1 MLMPDKIR
9 VVIDQTAKYVAAK
22 NGNRNHSRLEFEARI
37 MKKQKKKKK
46 GKKNTHSTNNDNTN
60 KFDFLQ
66 TTSPFH
72 EYYEGRIKYFENIL
86 TPTPTPTAATATAT
100 AMKTK
105 TKKRHSEEQS
115 TITTSSAAASTPTS
129 EFEKN
134 NHKNNK
140 WKNWKNDGDSTNN
153 KRMKV

>member
-1 MLMPDKIR
+1 MPMPDKIR

-86 TPTPTPTAATATAT
+86 TPTPTTAVTATAL
-100 AMKTK
+100 KTK
-105 TKKRHSEEQS
+105 TKKRHSDEQS
-115 TITTSSAAASTPTS
+115 TITTSSAAASTSTLV
-129 EFEKN
+129 FEN
-134 NHKNNK
+134 NNDKNNK
-140 WKNWKNDGDSTNN
+140 WKNWKNDGDNTKS